1 MTTTQDRPR
10 SSTSTGTSRTSRYA
24 AQVSGLMLAAFGL
37 SATYTVWST
46 ATGRASDDF
55 RATDPAVWCFY
66 AAMAAL
72 ALAVRRDRLVAWRL
86 TVLVLPLL
94 LAVGVLVYPTLF
106 TAERQTTFG
115 WFENDV
121 YLGLLMTALYLSVQR
136 LRGRRLEP

>member
-1 MTTTQDRPR
+1 MTTTQEQPA
-10 SSTSTGTSRTSRYA
+10 SSTSTDVPRRSRYA
-24 AQVSGLMLAAFGL
+24 VQVGALMLAAFGL
-37 SATYTVWST
+37 SATSTVWST

-55 RATDPAVWCFY
+55 LATDPAVWCFY

-72 ALAVRRDRLVAWRL
+72 ALAVRRDLLVAWRL

-94 LAVGVLVYPTLF
+94 LAVGVFVYPTLF
-106 TAERQTTFG
+106 TTERQTTFG

-121 YLGLLMTALYLSVQR
+121 YLGLLMTALYLTVQR

>member
-1 MTTTQDRPR
+1 MAITQNQRP
-10 SSTSTGTSRTSRYA
+10 SSTSTEARRRSHYSS
-24 AQVSGLMLAAFGL
+24 QVSGLMLAAFGL

-46 ATGRASDDF
+46 ASGRASDDF
-55 RATDPAVWCFY
+55 LATDPAVWCFY

-72 ALAVRRDRLVAWRL
+72 ALAVRSDRLMAWRL
-86 TVLVLPLL
+86 TVLALPTL
-94 LAVGVLVYPTLF
+94 LAVGILVYPTLF

-121 YLGLLMTALYLSVQR
+121 YLGLLMTALYLTVQR